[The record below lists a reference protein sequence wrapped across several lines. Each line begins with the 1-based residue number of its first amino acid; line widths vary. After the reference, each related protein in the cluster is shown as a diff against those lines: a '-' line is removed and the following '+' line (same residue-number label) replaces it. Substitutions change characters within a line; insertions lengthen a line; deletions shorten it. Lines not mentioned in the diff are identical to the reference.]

1 MARVN
6 YIKEMESFRDWAEA
20 NAISGSERLLWQ
32 ALFHQCNARAFKD
45 EWPDGFIEIRNRELV
60 AACGFSRVTVW
71 RARERLAR
79 RGIIDFIPGGGDAHC
94 TYKLHYLSLYGAP
107 VPVEKCETAV
117 DNRVQNEQ
125 GYVQIEH
132 EGVQIETGCV
142 QNEQGSVQNEQGR
155 EYVLHNDRE
164 INPTVNDINEK
175 EEEDLF
181 SNYVEDAPA
190 RDTIYKDSIDEAYRA
205 EIGRAATKAEERE
218 IGEIAGWNRA
228 DGSLVREAIR
238 RGASANYPARY
249 AVKCLMSWGDV
260 GLRTADEL
268 DTYERYIDITNTPR
282 PDIAEKG
289 REKLEAFLREI
300 RIKHRMVAV

>member
-6 YIKEMESFRDWAEA
+6 YIKEMESFCDWAEA

-132 EGVQIETGCV
+132 GGVQNETGGVQNEHGCV
-142 QNEQGSVQNEQGR
+142 QNEQAQTYIPHNEP
-155 EYVLHNDRE
+155 E
-164 INPTVNDINEK
+164 INLFVNDINE
-175 EEEDLF
+175 EEEDIF

-190 RDTIYKDSIDEAYRA
+190 RDSMYKESIEEAYRA
-205 EIGRAATKAEERE
+205 EIGRAATPAELRE

-260 GLRTADEL
+260 GLRSLDEL

-289 REKLEAFLREI
+289 REKLDAFLREI
-300 RIKHRMVAV
+300 KIKHRMVAV

>member
-60 AACGFSRVTVW
+60 ALSGLSRVTVW

-79 RGIIDFIPGGGDAHC
+79 RGILDFIPGGGDQHS

-107 VPVEKCETAV
+107 AAVDKSGTLV
-117 DNRVQNEQ
+117 DNRVQIEQ
-125 GYVQIEH
+125 GGVQNEH
-132 EGVQIETGCV
+132 GGVQIETGCV

-155 EYVLHNDRE
+155 EYVLHNDTE
-164 INPTVNDINEK
+164 INPCINIINK
-175 EEEDLF
+175 EEEDTF

-190 RDTIYKDSIDEAYRA
+190 RDTMVKEFIEEVYRA
-205 EIGRAATKAEERE
+205 EIGRAATPAELRE
-218 IGEIAGWNRA
+218 IGEIAEWNRA

-260 GLRTADEL
+260 GLRSLEEL

-300 RIKHRMVAV
+300 KIKHRMVAI